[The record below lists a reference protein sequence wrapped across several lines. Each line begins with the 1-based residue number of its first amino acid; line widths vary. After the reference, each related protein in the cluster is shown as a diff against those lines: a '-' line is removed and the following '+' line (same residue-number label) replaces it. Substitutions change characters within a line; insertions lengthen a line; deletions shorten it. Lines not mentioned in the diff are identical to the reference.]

1 MLGIRLSRLP
11 MSAKVFCT
19 LFLLGIGC
27 GAIAA
32 AVQAATAIGLTP
44 ADVQASLGREMP
56 MTSLA
61 PGGHGQHHQAE
72 KEISV
77 SDISGAAKVWIRTPL
92 LIQTSHT
99 HLFGQTLI
107 AGLLGL
113 IFLFSSLGERLK
125 SVILALPFVGTLIDI
140 GGMWLTRF
148 VWPGLSVLV
157 IAGGSLFALG
167 YALITVISLWQ
178 LWIGTAVRAAG
189 RRGAGAPPSEASL

>member
-1 MLGIRLSRLP
+1 MNGIYLSRLP
-11 MSAKVFCT
+11 WSGKVFCT
-19 LFLLGIGC
+19 LYLLGIGC
-27 GAIAA
+27 GALAA
-32 AVQAATAIGLTP
+32 FTQAATAIGLSP
-44 ADVQASLGREMP
+44 AEVQASLAPAMP
-56 MTSLA
+56 MTHMSL
-61 PGGHGQHHQAE
+61 GQMMGE
-72 KEISV
+72 KEITLGE
-77 SDISGAAKVWIRTPL
+77 ISSAAKVWIRTPL

-113 IFLFSSLGERLK
+113 IFLFSSLREWAKAL
-125 SVILALPFVGTLIDI
+125 VLALPFVGTLVDI

-178 LWIGTAVRAAG
+178 LWIGTVVRTSG
-189 RRGAGAPPSEASL
+189 IRGAGAPPSEASL

>member
-11 MSAKVFCT
+11 ASAKVFCT
-19 LFLLGIGC
+19 LFLLGLGC

-61 PGGHGQHHQAE
+61 PAGHGQHHQAE

-92 LIQTSHT
+92 LFQTSHP
-99 HLFGQTLI
+99 HLFGKTLI
-107 AGLLGL
+107 AGPLGPTSL
-113 IFLFSSLGERLK
+113 SSPLGGRLK
-125 SVILALPFVGTLIDI
+125 SSTPALPFAGTLIEF
-140 GGMWLTRF
+140 GGMWPTRF
-148 VWPGLSVLV
+148 AARP
-157 IAGGSLFALG
+157 
-167 YALITVISLWQ
+167 LW
-178 LWIGTAVRAAG
+178 
-189 RRGAGAPPSEASL
+189 

>member
-11 MSAKVFCT
+11 GSAKIFCT
-19 LFLLGIGC
+19 LYLVGIGC
-27 GAIAA
+27 GAVAA
-32 AVQAATAIGLTP
+32 MAQAATAIGLKP
-44 ADVQASLGREMP
+44 ADVAASLAQEMP

-61 PGGHGQHHQAE
+61 PGGHGHHMAAE
-72 KEISV
+72 KEIRLG
-77 SDISGAAKVWIRTPL
+77 DISSAAKVWIRTPL

-125 SVILALPFVGTLIDI
+125 SVIVALPFVGTLIDI

-148 VWPGLSVLV
+148 VSSSLSVLV

-167 YALITVISLWQ
+167 YTLITLIALYELW
-178 LWIGTAVRAAG
+178 LKKERSA
-189 RRGAGAPPSEASL
+189 